1 MPSKGM
7 VDAFSLAII
16 AQVTSTANKHSEV
29 TTKVTTRK
37 PSRKA
42 KQVAGDMT
50 PFAMSLFYKS
60 MMRIDI
66 HQYGLKLDNANITF
80 NQYVDSYIRLQGG
93 GNDGEIRVTS
103 SNQEAAYDFDSTGE
117 LPGWGQSTD
126 TILIGKKGTV
136 YSLYDDSKPPAKRNA
151 PNLDGT
157 PIFDSK
163 DAVSCSAGE
172 ELKCVLL
179 SKLSDYDSTLKN
191 DPETVS
197 TFPSSEYHSWAHYQR
212 HHTLLREYRKQCS
225 DYSSAFQH
233 DWNPIRSP

>member
-1 MPSKGM
+1 MLLKGTF
-7 VDAFSLAII
+7 DAFSLATI
-16 AQVTSTANKHSEV
+16 AHLTSTANKYSEV
-29 TTKVTTRK
+29 TTKVTTSK

-42 KQVAGDMT
+42 KRAAGDST

-60 MMRIDI
+60 MMRIDLN
-66 HQYGLKLDNANITF
+66 QYGLKLDNANITF

-93 GNDGEIRVTS
+93 SNDGEVKVTS

-117 LPGWGQSTD
+117 LPGWGQPTD

-136 YSLYDDSKPPAKRNA
+136 YSLYDDSKPPAKRDA
-151 PNLDGT
+151 PNIDGT

-163 DAVSCSAGE
+163 DAVSCSAEE

-197 TFPSSEYHSWAHYQR
+197 TFPSSEYHSWGHFQR
-212 HHTLLREYRKQCS
+212 HNTLLREY
-225 DYSSAFQH
+225 
-233 DWNPIRSP
+233 

>member
-1 MPSKGM
+1 MLLKGTF
-7 VDAFSLAII
+7 DAFSLATI
-16 AQVTSTANKHSEV
+16 AHLTSTANKYSEV
-29 TTKVTTRK
+29 TTKVTTSK

-42 KQVAGDMT
+42 KRAAGDST

-60 MMRIDI
+60 MMRIDLN
-66 HQYGLKLDNANITF
+66 QYGLKLDNANITF

-93 GNDGEIRVTS
+93 GNDGEVKVTS
-103 SNQEAAYDFDSTGE
+103 SNQEAAYDFESTGE

-136 YSLYDDSKPPAKRNA
+136 YSLYDDSKPPAKRDA
-151 PNLDGT
+151 PNIDGT

-163 DAVSCSAGE
+163 DAVSCSAEE

-197 TFPSSEYHSWAHYQR
+197 TFPSSEYHSWGHFQR
-212 HHTLLREYRKQCS
+212 HNTLLREY
-225 DYSSAFQH
+225 
-233 DWNPIRSP
+233 